1 MLLVKYPTLT
11 HFNVFRKIVVKFKKG
26 FCFICYENQRSTIL
40 AVDNFNGM
48 ELCNR
53 PVRVDHV
60 EEYKVPKVK
69 IAEIFFAEFN
79 IILQIHDDMDEDTK
93 RLKLDGV
100 APKTPPQTD
109 SEDDLPI
116 EEIRE
121 KRKEDSKAK
130 KEKLKEERKKQMKDF
145 QKSLGSFSIIHVNV
159 ENVPIL
165 IKM

>member
-1 MLLVKYPTLT
+1 
-11 HFNVFRKIVVKFKKG
+11 
-26 FCFICYENQRSTIL
+26 
-40 AVDNFNGM
+40 
-48 ELCNR
+48 
-53 PVRVDHV
+53 
-60 EEYKVPKVK
+60 
-69 IAEIFFAEFN
+69 
-79 IILQIHDDMDEDTK
+79 MDEDTK

-145 QKSLGSFSIIHVNV
+145 QKSLGPFSNNFKFAV

-165 IKM
+165 IKNMINLISQSTFDESFLL

>member
-1 MLLVKYPTLT
+1 MQPL
-11 HFNVFRKIVVKFKKG
+11 I
-26 FCFICYENQRSTIL
+26 E
-40 AVDNFNGM
+40 
-48 ELCNR
+48 
-53 PVRVDHV
+53 
-60 EEYKVPKVK
+60 
-69 IAEIFFAEFN
+69 
-79 IILQIHDDMDEDTK
+79 LQIHDDMDEDTK

-121 KRKEDSKAK
+121 KRKEDSKAR

-145 QKSLGSFSIIHVNV
+145 QKSLGPFSNNQAYFVV

-165 IKM
+165 IKNMINLISQNIFDESFVLQSEAT

>member
-1 MLLVKYPTLT
+1 
-11 HFNVFRKIVVKFKKG
+11 
-26 FCFICYENQRSTIL
+26 
-40 AVDNFNGM
+40 
-48 ELCNR
+48 
-53 PVRVDHV
+53 
-60 EEYKVPKVK
+60 
-69 IAEIFFAEFN
+69 
-79 IILQIHDDMDEDTK
+79 MDEDTK

-145 QKSLGSFSIIHVNV
+145 QKSLGPFSCRSFSTYTYSV
-159 ENVPIL
+159 ENVPIM
-165 IKM
+165 IKKI

>member
-1 MLLVKYPTLT
+1 
-11 HFNVFRKIVVKFKKG
+11 
-26 FCFICYENQRSTIL
+26 
-40 AVDNFNGM
+40 
-48 ELCNR
+48 
-53 PVRVDHV
+53 
-60 EEYKVPKVK
+60 
-69 IAEIFFAEFN
+69 
-79 IILQIHDDMDEDTK
+79 MDEDTK

-145 QKSLGSFSIIHVNV
+145 QKSLGPFSCQSLIHVNV
-159 ENVPIL
+159 PCRECAYYD
-165 IKM
+165 KKYD